1 MEKQL
6 RLLRDRENASKVV
19 GFMLDNGMND
29 NESLMALAL
38 ALASFLSFW
47 DKYTIQEECNLLAE
61 LAISLKEDYKNK
73 NKNK

>member
-6 RLLRDRENASKVV
+6 RLLRDRENASKVTR
-19 GFMLDNGMND
+19 FMLDNGMD
-29 NESLMALAL
+29 DKESLMALAC
-38 ALASFLSFW
+38 ALAAFLSFW
-47 DKYTIQEECNLLAE
+47 DKETIQEECNLLAE